1 MTNPIKRSEVSEQRV
16 GDELYLYASDGETL
30 TVLNG
35 VAMLIW
41 SMCDGAH
48 TPNDMVQVLRDIFPD
63 VDAGTLHRDIQ
74 ECLDGFVEKGLLG

>member
-1 MTNPIKRSEVSEQRV
+1 MTNPLKRSEVSEQRV

-41 SMCDGAH
+41 SMCDGTH
-48 TPNDMVQVLRDIFPD
+48 TPGHMAHVLQDIFPD
-63 VDAGTLHRDIQ
+63 VDADALHRDIQ
-74 ECLDGFVEKGLLG
+74 ECLDGFREKGLLG